1 MHVHGGYSMKI
12 KTRYSLLAVL
22 LGLFALA
29 AHADTKY
36 HITLSQ
42 GAQVGKEQLKA
53 GEYHVVLDESKVVF
67 THSTSGESVEVPAT
81 IQRSEQKHAHTSI
94 RMERADGANQIL
106 EIKLGGTQTRIL
118 FP

>member
-1 MHVHGGYSMKI
+1 MKVNLS
-12 KTRYSLLAVL
+12 YALLAA

-36 HITLSQ
+36 HITLTQ
-42 GAQVGKEQLKA
+42 TAKIGTEQFKP
-53 GEYHVVLDESKVVF
+53 GEYHVMLDESKVVF
-67 THSTSGESVEVPAT
+67 TRLASGESVEVPAT
-81 IQRSEQKHAHTSI
+81 IQSAEQKHAHTSI
-94 RMERADGANQIL
+94 RMQRAEGENRVL

>member
-1 MHVHGGYSMKI
+1 MHVHGGHSMNI
-12 KTRYSLLAVL
+12 KMKYSLFATL

-36 HITLSQ
+36 HVTLTQAS
-42 GAQVGKEQLKA
+42 QVGNEQLKA

-67 THSTSGESVEVPAT
+67 THLTSGESVEVPAT
-81 IQRSEQKHAHTSI
+81 IQHAEQKHPHTSI
-94 RMERADGANQIL
+94 RMQRAEGENQIL